1 MNQTLYL
8 LGDINLKGV
17 DDASGL
23 FDRVSQPLRQ
33 ADLVFA
39 NLECCLYDLPEHAQE
54 RRGFYTSPRHAQ
66 VLRDAGLQAVGNA
79 NNVNIGHE
87 AVLSSLAALRN
98 ASLSS
103 VGAGA
108 NASAAR
114 APLIEVRDGV
124 RYGFLQRTA
133 VYWPDNHEATAHHAG
148 VAIIR
153 GHTAYRPRLEMQAAR
168 TRPGVPPE
176 VLTWADPE
184 SLAQFRADVAALR
197 EQADVVIASLHWGY
211 RREVLQYQREY
222 AHAAVEAGADIVLGH
237 GPHMILPIE
246 LHRGRPILYGS
257 GNFSFQVAHQADA
270 HTEWTGMTVRVDIRD
285 KRPAAMQF
293 RFVQRNDAN
302 QTVFLPASDVA
313 QERDLLIRASAALGA
328 DLHADGDALLLD
340 LTGHTAS

>member
-1 MNQTLYL
+1 MNHTLYL

-17 DDASGL
+17 DDATGL
-23 FDRVSQPLRQ
+23 FDRIRQPLLA

-66 VLRDAGLQAVGNA
+66 ALRDAGLQAVGNA

-87 AVLSSLAALRN
+87 AVLSSLAALRA
-98 ASLSS
+98 ASLPS

-108 NASAAR
+108 DSTAAR

-133 VYWPDNHEATAHHAG
+133 VYWPDNHEAGAHQAG
-148 VAIIR
+148 VAIIKA
-153 GHTAYRPRLEMQAAR
+153 HTAYRPRLETQAAR

-176 VLTWADPE
+176 VLTWACPE

-197 EQADVVIASLHWGY
+197 AQADVVVASLHWGY

-222 AHAAVEAGADIVLGH
+222 AHAAIEAGADLVLGH
-237 GPHMILPIE
+237 GPHMILPVE
-246 LHRGRPILYGS
+246 LHQGRPILYGS

-270 HTEWTGMTVRVDIRD
+270 HTEWTGMIARVEVRDA
-285 KRPAAMQF
+285 RPAALQF
-293 RFVQRNDAN
+293 SFVQRNPAN
-302 QTVFLPASDVA
+302 QTVLAPASAVA
-313 QERDLLIRASAALGA
+313 PERDLLVQSSAALGA
-328 DLHADGDALLLD
+328 RLSADGDGLRLELD
-340 LTGHTAS
+340 GRAQS

>member
-17 DDASGL
+17 PDASGL
-23 FDRVSQPLRQ
+23 FDHVRQPLRV

-66 VLRDAGLQAVGNA
+66 ALREAGLQAVGNA

-87 AVLSSLAALRN
+87 AVLSTLAALRG
-98 ASLSS
+98 ASLPS

-108 NASAAR
+108 NASEAR
-114 APLIEVRDGV
+114 APLIVVRDGV

-133 VYWPDNHEATAHHAG
+133 VYWPDNHEASAHHAG

-153 GHTAYRPRLEMQAAR
+153 AHTAYRPRLEMQAAR

-197 EQADVVIASLHWGY
+197 QQADIVIASLHWGY

-246 LHRGRPILYGS
+246 LHRGKPILYGS

-293 RFVQRNDAN
+293 RFVQRNSAN
-302 QTVFLPASDVA
+302 QTVFVPAPEVA
-313 QERDLLIRASAALGA
+313 QERDLLMRASAALGA
-328 DLHADGDALLLD
+328 DLHISADGLQLD
-340 LTGHTAS
+340 LAGPAAS

>member
-1 MNQTLYL
+1 MNQTVYL

-23 FDRVSQPLRQ
+23 FDHVSQPLRE

-39 NLECCLYDLPEHAQE
+39 NLECCLYDLPEHALE

-66 VLRDAGLQAVGNA
+66 TLRSAGLQAVGNA
-79 NNVNIGHE
+79 NNVNIGHD
-87 AVLSSLAALRN
+87 AVLSSLAALRA
-98 ASLSS
+98 ASLPS

-108 NASAAR
+108 NAGAAR
-114 APLIEVRDGV
+114 APLIEVRNGL

-153 GHTAYRPRLEMQAAR
+153 AHTAYRPKLEMQAAR

-184 SLAQFRADVAALR
+184 SLAQYRADVAALR
-197 EQADVVIASLHWGY
+197 EQADIVVASLHWGY

-222 AHAAVEAGADIVLGH
+222 AHAAIGAGADIVLGH

-246 LHRGRPILYGS
+246 LHQGRPILYGS

-270 HTEWTGMTVRVDIRD
+270 HTEWTGMIARLDIRD
-285 KRPAAMQF
+285 GRPTGMEF
-293 RFVQRNDAN
+293 RFVRRNSAN
-302 QTVFLPASDVA
+302 QTVFMSAAEATP
-313 QERDLLIRASAALGA
+313 ERDLLIRSSAALGA
-328 DLHADGDALLLD
+328 DLRISGDSLQLD
-340 LTGHTAS
+340 LNGRAAS

>member
-17 DDASGL
+17 EDASGL
-23 FDRVSQPLRQ
+23 FHHVNPPLRQ

-87 AVLSSLAALRN
+87 AVLSSLAALRA
-98 ASLSS
+98 ASLPC

-108 NASAAR
+108 NAGEAR

-133 VYWPDNHEATAHHAG
+133 VYWPDNHEATASHAG

-153 GHTAYRPRLEMQAAR
+153 AHTAYRPRLEMQAAR

-176 VLTWADPE
+176 ILTWADPQ
-184 SLAQFRADVAALR
+184 SLAQFRTDVAALR

-211 RREVLQYQREY
+211 RREVLHYQREY

-246 LHRGRPILYGS
+246 LHQGRPILYGS

-285 KRPAAMQF
+285 GRPAAMQC

-302 QTVFLPASDVA
+302 QTVFVPASQVP
-313 QERDLLIRASAALGA
+313 QERDLLIQSSAALGA
-328 DLHADGDALLLD
+328 NLHVSGDALQLD
-340 LTGHTAS
+340 LAGRAVS